1 MLLCNEP
8 KQLIS
13 AKGMEDSK
21 SPKKKKKIGLRLR
34 VADREAKFVYGLKVL
49 LKSQIFQLVFK

>member
-21 SPKKKKKIGLRLR
+21 SPKKKKKKLAL
-34 VADREAKFVYGLKVL
+34 D
-49 LKSQIFQLVFK
+49 